1 MVINKN
7 KKNFKEEDI
16 KLNYLTEFY
25 PPSQKEN
32 KDKIIIIN
40 EQKDVSKI
48 SQKKY
53 KEDEKEKSEENSKE
67 ELEDEVGSID
77 EFKGAND
84 NRPVLSSY
92 IFTSVHLTENKS
104 IAPSVYTKSDYQ
116 ELISNYGDITI
127 CQGMM
132 DIPS

>member
-1 MVINKN
+1 M
-7 KKNFKEEDI
+7 KK
-16 KLNYLTEFY
+16 
-25 PPSQKEN
+25 
-32 KDKIIIIN
+32 
-40 EQKDVSKI
+40 
-48 SQKKY
+48 KKA
-53 KEDEKEKSEENSKE
+53 KKTQRK
-67 ELEDEVGSID
+67 VGSID

-84 NRPVLSSY
+84 NRSVLSSY